1 MPQIKNQFLIQN
13 SLREKCLNTE
23 FFLVRI
29 SALSDWMR
37 RGTPHAGSQCGEIRT
52 RKYSVFG
59 HFSRSDCSHFN
70 VFNKPRKPARSESR
84 QSNARQI
91 EMTTIL
97 ERFNTLVTYFMTFG
111 FQLSCIFSEEIG
123 SVRAL
128 LFLLHSGSS
137 RIKIQDI
144 NFVVITCWIPT
155 TVKKRLWHR
164 WFPVNFAKFLRTA
177 FSYRTPS
184 VAASE
189 SCHWYSEQSCHC
201 GEELGMN

>member
-1 MPQIKNQFLIQN
+1 MSKYGVYFGPHFRAFGLNAERHSV
-13 SLREKCLNTE
+13 SLR
-23 FFLVRI
+23 I
-29 SALSDWMR
+29 Q
-37 RGTPHAGSQCGEIRT
+37 SQCGEIRT

-70 VFNKPRKPARSESR
+70 VFNKPRKPTRSESR